1 MIQLAEECSE
11 LSAIITKLVRKRYTS
26 NPTPKCED
34 DIMDEIRE
42 EFTDVYI
49 CMDILRE
56 LYIDRQVYNSKIER
70 WLHRLKER
78 SEKND

>member
-1 MIQLAEECSE
+1 
-11 LSAIITKLVRKRYTS
+11 
-26 NPTPKCED
+26 
-34 DIMDEIRE
+34 MDEIRE

-70 WLHRLKER
+70 WLHRLKEGAK
-78 SEKND
+78 KND